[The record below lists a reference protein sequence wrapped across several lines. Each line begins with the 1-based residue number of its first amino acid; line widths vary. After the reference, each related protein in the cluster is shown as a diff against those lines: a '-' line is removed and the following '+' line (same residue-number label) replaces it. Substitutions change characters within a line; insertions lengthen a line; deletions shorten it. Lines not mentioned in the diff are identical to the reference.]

1 MVETETETERDRE
14 REETTDERAMVSNT
28 AVQNSQ
34 SNSTKQITSN
44 FLGGSST
51 HAVPSACIPRN
62 LDQRGRRIS
71 SNPRP
76 FSPPFRL
83 PPRVPPLPL
92 IAHAAPLLFPRP
104 LCFGISPPP
113 PLPSALPFISAFHTS
128 GLSVAPDTARISN
141 SGCLTSVS
149 TVLRNYR
156 RSARNRSS
164 ERLGSQRQPVE

>member
-1 MVETETETERDRE
+1 MRE
-14 REETTDERAMVSNT
+14 RERWRDETTDERAMVSNT

-71 SNPRP
+71 PNPSAI
-76 FSPPFRL
+76 FSSPFRL
-83 PPRVPPLPL
+83 SPLASRRPRC
-92 IAHAAPLLFPRP
+92 AALSAR
-104 LCFGISPPP
+104 CVTEYHPPP
-113 PLPSALPFISAFHTS
+113 FHTS

-141 SGCLTSVS
+141 SGCLTSVCRAS
-149 TVLRNYR
+149 KLPKVR
-156 RSARNRSS
+156 REVRIVTPA
-164 ERLGSQRQPVE
+164 G